1 MMSDIYRKP
10 ELLLS
15 AIETWLQDKL
25 RSAGGKGGIVGLSGG
40 IDSAVVAAILKR
52 TCGDRML
59 AVIMPCHSQP
69 EDRLHA
75 ELLAGHYGLPL
86 EVVDLTS
93 TYDSLV
99 AALPSKGS
107 SSTGIARANIKP
119 RLRMTTLY
127 FLAQERNMLVC
138 GTGNRVELTVG
149 YFTKHGDS
157 GVDLLPLGDL
167 LKGEVRELARLL
179 GVPPAII
186 EKPPSAGLWEGQ
198 TDEGEM
204 GFSYDELDRYLA
216 GGECSEKARS
226 FVEKARLR
234 SEHKRNTAP
243 VCMICETSF
252 MKR

>member
-1 MMSDIYRKP
+1 LGEFEMPGIYRNP
-10 ELLLS
+10 ESLLA
-15 AIETWLQDKL
+15 AIETWLRDKL

-52 TCGDRML
+52 TCGERML
-59 AVIMPCHSQP
+59 AVIMPCHSHP

-75 ELLAGHYGLPL
+75 ELAAGHYGLPL

-99 AALPSKGS
+99 AALPSEDG

-119 RLRMTTLY
+119 RLRMATLY

-138 GTGNRVELTVG
+138 GTGNRVELAVG

-179 GVPPAII
+179 GVPRRSSKNPHRRACGKA
-186 EKPPSAGLWEGQ
+186 KPTKERW
-198 TDEGEM
+198 
-204 GFSYDELDRYLA
+204 GFPTENWIVTLPR
-216 GGECSEKARS
+216 EKAPKKSGALWKRPACVRS
-226 FVEKARLR
+226 TRGTRPLYA
-234 SEHKRNTAP
+234 
-243 VCMICETSF
+243 
-252 MKR
+252 

>member
-1 MMSDIYRKP
+1 MPGIYRNP
-10 ELLLS
+10 ESLLA
-15 AIETWLQDKL
+15 AIETWLRDKL

-52 TCGDRML
+52 TCGERML
-59 AVIMPCHSQP
+59 AVIMPCHSHP

-75 ELLAGHYGLPL
+75 ELAAGHYGLPL

-99 AALPSKGS
+99 AALPSEDG

-119 RLRMTTLY
+119 RLRMATLY
-127 FLAQERNMLVC
+127 FLAQERNLLVC

-167 LKGEVRELARLL
+167 LKGEVRELARFLEI
-179 GVPPAII
+179 PAPII

-204 GFSYDELDRYLA
+204 GFSYEELDLYLA
-216 GGECSEKARS
+216 KGEGPETVRD

-243 VCMICETSF
+243 VCVISETSF
-252 MKR
+252 TKR

>member
-1 MMSDIYRKP
+1 MPGIYRNP
-10 ELLLS
+10 ESLLA
-15 AIETWLQDKL
+15 AIETWLRDKL

-52 TCGDRML
+52 TCGERML
-59 AVIMPCHSQP
+59 AVIMPCHSHP

-75 ELLAGHYGLPL
+75 ELAASHFGLPL

-99 AALPSKGS
+99 AALPSEDC

-119 RLRMTTLY
+119 RLRMATLY

-179 GVPPAII
+179 EVPAPIV

-204 GFSYDELDRYLA
+204 GVSYGELDRYLA
-216 GGECSEKARS
+216 KGEGPEKVRS

-243 VCMICETSF
+243 VCVISETSL

>member
-1 MMSDIYRKP
+1 MPGIYRNP
-10 ELLLS
+10 ESLLA
-15 AIETWLQDKL
+15 AIETWLRDKL

-40 IDSAVVAAILKR
+40 IDSAVVAAILKH
-52 TCGDRML
+52 TCGERML
-59 AVIMPCHSQP
+59 AVIMPCHSHP

-75 ELLAGHYGLPL
+75 ELAASHFGLPL

-99 AALPSKGS
+99 AALPSEDC

-119 RLRMTTLY
+119 RLRMATLY

-138 GTGNRVELTVG
+138 GTGNRVELAVG

-179 GVPPAII
+179 GVPPPIV

-204 GFSYDELDRYLA
+204 GVSYEELDRYLA
-216 GGECSEKARS
+216 KGEGPEKVRS

-243 VCMICETSF
+243 ACVISETSL